1 MSEGYV
7 IIDRNTRQVWNPR
20 TQQFQGDLT
29 PATLYKGIRGK
40 RGGLVP
46 SKHCDRALRALSLG
60 GNHEGRAIE
69 INILSMVIDDN
80 KVAAKWGNPQT
91 NIRLES

>member
-7 IIDRNTRQVWNPR
+7 VIDRNTRQVWNPR
-20 TQQFQGDLT
+20 TKQFQSDLT
-29 PATLYKGIRGK
+29 PTTLYKGIRSR

-46 SKHCDRALRALSLG
+46 SKHCDRAMRDLTFSKE
-60 GNHEGRAIE
+60 HEGRAIE

-80 KVAAKWGNPQT
+80 KVAAQWGNPQT
-91 NIRLES
+91 NICLPS